1 MFITDLKFSF
11 SWIGLIVFALPML
24 INIAYVLFPPADQPA
39 ETAPAARWV
48 ERVEKISR
56 IAYLAAI
63 VLLAS
68 NRPVRPCSAWM
79 IIAALFLILY
89 YAVWLR
95 YFIDGRKTAL
105 LGEPFCF
112 VPMPLAIFPVI
123 YYLCAALWLHNLP
136 AAALMI
142 IFGAAHLA
150 VSLQSFR
157 KS

>member
-1 MFITDLKFSF
+1 MDLKFSF

-39 ETAPAARWV
+39 ETAPITRWV
-48 ERVEKISR
+48 EWMEKISR

-63 VLLAS
+63 VL
-68 NRPVRPCSAWM
+68 
-79 IIAALFLILY
+79 
-89 YAVWLR
+89 
-95 YFIDGRKTAL
+95 
-105 LGEPFCF
+105 
-112 VPMPLAIFPVI
+112 LAIFPVI

-142 IFGAAHLA
+142 IFGAAHLT